1 MENNGRL
8 IAVDSES
15 GEVLE
20 GARIYTKEQVESHQQ
35 HQELKKKVEQFRTV
49 TKDEQF
55 VWSLFNNYKNLQDI
69 KPQTAIRL
77 VYLATYLSYD
87 DNFLKNNG
95 NTITRQKMQSLMA
108 LKDTTFREF
117 LKEVTA
123 KKYLLKEHKSYRL
136 NDNFFAKGELKL
148 SSDLS
153 ENRAVRLYINAIRKL
168 YLGTP
173 QSKHVYLGY
182 VFQLIP
188 YVNRE
193 YNIICHNP
201 LETIRENIDPMTV
214 GQFCE
219 KIGYD
224 YRHAARLINVYKDI
238 TFEWQGKE
246 QVFCGYFW
254 EPKKADM
261 RFFINPLV
269 FFAGTD
275 YGKVE
280 ILELCFI

>member
-173 QSKHVYLGY
+173 QSKHVYL
-182 VFQLIP
+182 
-188 YVNRE
+188 
-193 YNIICHNP
+193 
-201 LETIRENIDPMTV
+201 
-214 GQFCE
+214 
-219 KIGYD
+219 
-224 YRHAARLINVYKDI
+224 
-238 TFEWQGKE
+238 
-246 QVFCGYFW
+246 
-254 EPKKADM
+254 
-261 RFFINPLV
+261 
-269 FFAGTD
+269 
-275 YGKVE
+275 
-280 ILELCFI
+280 